1 VRLLVPAVLASLSL
15 ASLLAVAGADA
26 EAIAPGSG
34 SSARA
39 FAIRVTVPG
48 QAGAVTA
55 QVAAPPDA
63 VAFGGSFAYPADG
76 SALTSGAVTGSASAS
91 STDGTADAS
100 ASAEVQTLA
109 LFGGEITAQTVSAR
123 ATATARDGTAS
134 GDLSGA
140 SITGLVIGG
149 QPVEPTPGLRAA
161 LGDWGYALVLARG
174 EAPAGDGYRG
184 FVTALEIHLNLDHG
198 GLPAGTVIAIGYAE
212 AAATAP
218 EVEDAAPP
226 PAPPVAG
233 GRKRPSSEE
242 VPPGGKGP
250 VVRRPL
256 PTVEPKLTKGGY
268 VFPVHGPA
276 SFVDTFGAGRAVV
289 GWHHGE
295 DIFAPMGAPL
305 LAVADGTL
313 FSVGWNDIGGL
324 RLWLRDTKGNEF
336 YYAHLSAFSP
346 LAIDGVRVRAGD
358 VIGFVGNSGDA
369 ETTPPHLHFEIHPV
383 GLLGLGYDGVIN
395 PYRYLLAWRRLE
407 DVRFVA
413 GAGWVPALHAVRAPS
428 PGAYLL
434 SSTDISSANG
444 LDPGSLR
451 RAMAKP
457 VSVEETG
464 APVGALSGVAR
475 PVPATRTAGG
485 GSP

>member
-1 VRLLVPAVLASLSL
+1 
-15 ASLLAVAGADA
+15 
-26 EAIAPGSG
+26 
-34 SSARA
+34 
-39 FAIRVTVPG
+39 
-48 QAGAVTA
+48 
-55 QVAAPPDA
+55 
-63 VAFGGSFAYPADG
+63 
-76 SALTSGAVTGSASAS
+76 
-91 STDGTADAS
+91 
-100 ASAEVQTLA
+100 
-109 LFGGEITAQTVSAR
+109 
-123 ATATARDGTAS
+123 
-134 GDLSGA
+134 
-140 SITGLVIGG
+140 
-149 QPVEPTPGLRAA
+149 
-161 LGDWGYALVLARG
+161 
-174 EAPAGDGYRG
+174 
-184 FVTALEIHLNLDHG
+184 
-198 GLPAGTVIAIGYAE
+198 
-212 AAATAP
+212 
-218 EVEDAAPP
+218 
-226 PAPPVAG
+226 
-233 GRKRPSSEE
+233 
-242 VPPGGKGP
+242 
-250 VVRRPL
+250 
-256 PTVEPKLTKGGY
+256 
-268 VFPVHGPA
+268 
-276 SFVDTFGAGRAVV
+276 
-289 GWHHGE
+289 
-295 DIFAPMGAPL
+295 MGAPL

-346 LAIDGVRVRAGD
+346 LAIDGARVRAGD

-395 PYRYLLAWRRLE
+395 PYRYLLAWQRLE

-464 APVGALSGVAR
+464 APVGGLGGVAQ

-485 GSP
+485 SP